1 MKPSKLVFIKDDSCG
16 SGLATGEGLRLIC
29 LPPHGSWRLAFA
41 GSPTMSPSASCWKLR
56 SQNTSGPSW
65 PAVAEAP
72 INAPLARL
80 V

>member
-16 SGLATGEGLRLIC
+16 SGLAAGEGLRLIC

-41 GSPTMSPSASCWKLR
+41 GSPTMSRVRAAGSCGQRIQAARL
-56 SQNTSGPSW
+56 G

-72 INAPLARL
+72 INARLARL